1 MEKHLRPALVET
13 IGTFALVFIGAASVC
28 VSGMAPPNDLV
39 NPGVLGIALAQG
51 FILAAALTATVPAS
65 GGFLNPA
72 VTLTLWVFRR
82 LEGRRAVWLIGAQ
95 IVGAVLAGLC
105 VRLMFAEDVLRLVRC
120 GTPHL
125 NARAFGSTALPS
137 VFSGIG
143 IELVLTFLLTF
154 AIFGTIL
161 DPRAPRLGGLG
172 AGLALAAIVLVGYS
186 LTGGAANPVRW
197 FGPAVAELSIP
208 GMESDAFRD
217 HTVYWLGPIAGA
229 LLAGALYDFL
239 ILRTAAE
246 TETEPDEHGASG
258 KAEHITPKTSRRV
271 L

>member
-1 MEKHLRPALVET
+1 MDKHLSQALIEA
-13 IGTFALVFIGAASVC
+13 IGTFALVFVGAASVC
-28 VSGMAPPNDLV
+28 VSGMAPANDPA

-82 LEGRRAVWLIGAQ
+82 LDASRAMWLIGAQ
-95 IVGAVLAGLC
+95 VVGALIAGLC
-105 VRLMFAEDVLRLVRC
+105 VRLIFAENVLRALRC
-120 GTPHL
+120 GTPHV
-125 NARAFGSTALPS
+125 NVQAFGNPS
-137 VFSGIG
+137 LATVFSGIG
-143 IELVLTFLLTF
+143 IEVVLTFLLTF

-172 AGLALAAIVLVGYS
+172 AGLTLTAVVLVGYA
-186 LTGGAANPVRW
+186 LTGAATNPVRW
-197 FGPAVAELSIP
+197 FGPAVAELSVP

-229 LLAGALYDFL
+229 LLAGAVYDFV
-239 ILRTAAE
+239 ILRTAAA
-246 TETEPDEHGASG
+246 PAADS
-258 KAEHITPKTSRRV
+258 TPE
-271 L
+271 